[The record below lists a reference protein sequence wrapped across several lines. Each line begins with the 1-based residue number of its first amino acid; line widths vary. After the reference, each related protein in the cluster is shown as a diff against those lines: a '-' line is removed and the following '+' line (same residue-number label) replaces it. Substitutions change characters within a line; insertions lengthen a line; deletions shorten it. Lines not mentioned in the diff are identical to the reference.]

1 MGRWKPK
8 RQTTPETRLLTEGY
22 WFAGGLFVRVQPGS
36 FRLATA
42 GNRTKEESL
51 RGIRHF
57 LRNFTAMAVTQHL
70 RSEVE
75 ETAGPPKLT
84 ANEIELVR
92 FIRRAPF
99 DWDAFLTGDR
109 ASDQPGRRE

>member
-1 MGRWKPK
+1 M
-8 RQTTPETRLLTEGY
+8 
-22 WFAGGLFVRVQPGS
+22 
-36 FRLATA
+36 
-42 GNRTKEESL
+42 